1 MLIHYRPFKP
11 AELSIGSHVSSTVYL
26 ANHCRKY
33 RRPIIANANRA
44 RVNRDIRAKEVRVVE
59 PDGNHQVVDLDRALE
74 IAHNHHLDLVE
85 VAPGARPPVCKV
97 IDYGKY
103 RYEQQKKAK
112 EQKKKSQT
120 VKLKEL
126 RFRPNTDTHDFN
138 FKTRHAREFLED
150 NNKVKA
156 WVQFRGRDIV
166 HKDRGH
172 DLLKRFIQELEDIA
186 KVDQPPK
193 MEGRRMTVILSPEK
207 KKK

>member
-1 MLIHYRPFKP
+1 M
-11 AELSIGSHVSSTVYL
+11 VQ
-26 ANHCRKY
+26 
-33 RRPIIANANRA
+33 
-44 RVNRDIRAKEVRVVE
+44 
-59 PDGNHQVVDLDRALE
+59 PDGDHQVVGIDRALE
-74 IAHNHHLDLVE
+74 IAREHNLDLVE
-85 VAPGARPPVCKV
+85 VAPSADPPVCK
-97 IDYGKY
+97 IMDYGKY

-166 HKDRGH
+166 HKDRGR
-172 DLLKRFIQELEDIA
+172 DLLERFMDELEDIS
-186 KVDQPPK
+186 KVDQPPQ
-193 MEGRRMTVILSPEK
+193 MEGRRMTVILSPDK
-207 KKK
+207 K

>member
-1 MLIHYRPFKP
+1 M
-11 AELSIGSHVSSTVYL
+11 
-26 ANHCRKY
+26 
-33 RRPIIANANRA
+33 
-44 RVNRDIRAKEVRVVE
+44 
-59 PDGNHQVVDLDRALE
+59 
-74 IAHNHHLDLVE
+74 
-85 VAPGARPPVCKV
+85 
-97 IDYGKY
+97 DYGKY

-166 HKDRGH
+166 HKDRGR
-172 DLLKRFIQELEDIA
+172 DLLERFMDELEDIS
-186 KVDQPPK
+186 KVDQPPQ
-193 MEGRRMTVILSPEK
+193 MEGRRMTVILSPDK
-207 KKK
+207 K

>member
-1 MLIHYRPFKP
+1 M
-11 AELSIGSHVSSTVYL
+11 
-26 ANHCRKY
+26 
-33 RRPIIANANRA
+33 
-44 RVNRDIRAKEVRVVE
+44 
-59 PDGNHQVVDLDRALE
+59 
-74 IAHNHHLDLVE
+74 E
-85 VAPGARPPVCKV
+85 VAPSADPPVCKI

-166 HKDRGH
+166 HKDRGR
-172 DLLKRFIQELEDIA
+172 DLLERFIEELEDVG

-207 KKK
+207 SKS

>member
-1 MLIHYRPFKP
+1 VNFLQNPPFIHRYIRQ
-11 AELSIGSHVSSTVYL
+11 LSTTRQRRST
-26 ANHCRKY
+26 
-33 RRPIIANANRA
+33 IANDSRA
-44 RVNRDIRAKEVRVVE
+44 RANQDIRADKVRVVQ
-59 PDGNHQVVDLDRALE
+59 PDGDHQVVDIDRALE
-74 IAHNHHLDLVE
+74 IAREHNLDLVE
-85 VAPGARPPVCKV
+85 VAPSADPPVCKI

-166 HKDRGH
+166 HKDRGR
-172 DLLKRFIQELEDIA
+172 DLLERFIEELEDIS
-186 KVDQPPK
+186 KVDQPPQ
-193 MEGRRMTVILSPEK
+193 MEGRRMTLILSPDK
-207 KKK
+207 